1 MYYEVTYSLQ
11 TRKYCDVL
19 NEDKGYPFTTQCME
33 LIVAQIQTLWGG
45 YLSSKQP
52 PDAAGNASGYTE
64 FPWQDSLDLYRVS
77 RCVMSQ
83 EESIRQREL
92 GSLVPRVLEGEL
104 GGESGSES
112 GDQAGGWRKG
122 WAWVGSWHG
131 LTFGARVRVE
141 PPSITNGGWHLERYI
156 DSPHPQI
163 ESNASSKNT
172 NEQNRTLWSML
183 RPEIY
188 WRMSYRFFPHSTH
201 ALVSRVV
208 AG

>member
-19 NEDKGYPFTTQCME
+19 NEDKVYPFTTQCME

-104 GGESGSES
+104 GRVGVGKRRSGW
-112 GDQAGGWRKG
+112 GLAKG
-122 WAWVGSWHG
+122 VGMG
-131 LTFGARVRVE
+131 RFLARPHFWSKGKGRAT
-141 PPSITNGGWHLERYI
+141 IHYERRMT
-156 DSPHPQI
+156 P
-163 ESNASSKNT
+163 
-172 NEQNRTLWSML
+172 R
-183 RPEIY
+183 EIY
-188 WRMSYRFFPHSTH
+188 WLTASSNWIECQQQKHQW
-201 ALVSRVV
+201 AK
-208 AG
+208 